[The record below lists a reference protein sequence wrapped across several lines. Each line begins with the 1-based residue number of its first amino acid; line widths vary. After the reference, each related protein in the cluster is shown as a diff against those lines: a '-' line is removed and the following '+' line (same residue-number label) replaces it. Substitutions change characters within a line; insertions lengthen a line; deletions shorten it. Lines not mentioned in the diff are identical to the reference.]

1 MPIDYNFKSITC
13 VPRSKQFVDIILS
26 KTQRKTATV
35 VHKCYPISRIR
46 GFYSHKIKFTQ
57 QNFHDRMSK
66 ILTDFPRLDDLHP
79 FHQDLLGIMYQR
91 DHYKIALSD
100 VSKVRNL
107 CDNISR
113 DTTRMIKHADSLYR
127 CKLIKKSAL
136 GRMAK
141 LVMGMDQTLKYLEEV
156 RQHLSRLPSID
167 PNTRTLLITGFP
179 NVGKSSLINT
189 LTRAEVEVQPWA
201 HTTRSLYV
209 GHMDYR
215 NIKWQVIDTPGLLD
229 QPIAE
234 RSTHEMLSITALAH
248 LKAAI
253 VYMFDVSEQCGFNLE
268 SQLQLFENICPLFKN
283 KPLFVMV
290 NKTDVVAKEDLDAE
304 KLKMFEELEA
314 REGVELFW
322 TSTVEGTGV
331 MEMRQA
337 ACDKLL
343 TQRVQEKLT
352 GKRTAHIEANKNRIH
367 VAMPVKRGDKERPLC
382 IPAAVLAKRQ
392 RKAAGEEE
400 METEP
405 LVTERMLELEQGDDY
420 YLDLR
425 KTWDM
430 KQEWKHDVLPEIIDG
445 HNIYDFMDPEIEA
458 KLEQLEAEEGMR
470 EEGGFY
476 DDNRGEVS
484 EEMLEIRRVAEK
496 IREKKELNKIES
508 RLRRNVKKAKLPRNT
523 KKEGLQ
529 PEDMVEGLA
538 EYGIDLS
545 EREGH
550 FRSRSTNRKSAAK
563 KRSASQMDTDESGK
577 ILARSGSSYRSMTRP
592 RDQSGLRDASMQAKA
607 KKMAKIAQR
616 PMIRM
621 GKQGES
627 DRHIGDMKP
636 KHLFTG
642 KRGVGKTDRR

>member
-1 MPIDYNFKSITC
+1 
-13 VPRSKQFVDIILS
+13 
-26 KTQRKTATV
+26 
-35 VHKCYPISRIR
+35 
-46 GFYSHKIKFTQ
+46 
-57 QNFHDRMSK
+57 MSNC
-66 ILTDFPRLDDLHP
+66 
-79 FHQDLLGIMYQR
+79 
-91 DHYKIALSD
+91 S
-100 VSKVRNL
+100 
-107 CDNISR
+107 
-113 DTTRMIKHADSLYR
+113 
-127 CKLIKKSAL
+127 
-136 GRMAK
+136 
-141 LVMGMDQTLKYLEEV
+141 
-156 RQHLSRLPSID
+156 
-167 PNTRTLLITGFP
+167 TGFP

-392 RKAAGEEE
+392 RKAGNYNNK
-400 METEP
+400 
-405 LVTERMLELEQGDDY
+405 VFN
-420 YLDLR
+420 
-425 KTWDM
+425 K
-430 KQEWKHDVLPEIIDG
+430 
-445 HNIYDFMDPEIEA
+445 
-458 KLEQLEAEEGMR
+458 
-470 EEGGFY
+470 
-476 DDNRGEVS
+476 
-484 EEMLEIRRVAEK
+484 
-496 IREKKELNKIES
+496 KIEK
-508 RLRRNVKKAKLPRNT
+508 RNET
-523 KKEGLQ
+523 
-529 PEDMVEGLA
+529 
-538 EYGIDLS
+538 S
-545 EREGH
+545 
-550 FRSRSTNRKSAAK
+550 
-563 KRSASQMDTDESGK
+563 
-577 ILARSGSSYRSMTRP
+577 
-592 RDQSGLRDASMQAKA
+592 
-607 KKMAKIAQR
+607 
-616 PMIRM
+616 
-621 GKQGES
+621 
-627 DRHIGDMKP
+627 
-636 KHLFTG
+636 
-642 KRGVGKTDRR
+642 